1 MPVSSTQIYLFF
13 LLNAINSVNT
23 LLEAGSCGTYV
34 LADSKL
40 SGLSEII
47 QPKVNGEILNIERHE
62 NFARQILESLY
73 SDKSLN

>member
-1 MPVSSTQIYLFF
+1 MHH
-13 LLNAINSVNT
+13 SVNT

-47 QPKVNGEILNIERHE
+47 QPKVNGEILNIE
-62 NFARQILESLY
+62 SMKT
-73 SDKSLN
+73 SPDKFWNHCIVINPLN